1 MKSNALLARG
11 PIHNNQVGV
20 PHNVD
25 DDADSLAV
33 NLSHMIS
40 GFETHGLA
48 LCGSRIRFQFD
59 LATALV
65 QKQKLR
71 TENHHDH

>member
-1 MKSNALLARG
+1 MKSNALLAWG
-11 PIHNNQVGV
+11 PIHNDQIGV

-33 NLSHMIS
+33 SLSHMIS
-40 GFETHGLA
+40 DFETRLIPPS
-48 LCGSRIRFQFD
+48 SRIRFQFD

-71 TENHHDH
+71 TVNR